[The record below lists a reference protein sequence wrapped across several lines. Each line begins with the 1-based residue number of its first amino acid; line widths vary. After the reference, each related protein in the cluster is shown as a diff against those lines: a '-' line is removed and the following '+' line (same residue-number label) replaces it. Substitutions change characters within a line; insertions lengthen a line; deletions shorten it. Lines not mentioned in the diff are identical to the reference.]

1 MNTLVNTFVDAVLDV
16 DADELE
22 KMAANEQ
29 KYNFLHALAAGNR
42 DPAFLRDQIVAV
54 LLASRD
60 TTAATL
66 AWLFYELGRR
76 PTVVEAL
83 RQEILDVVG
92 ATAKPTFSQLK
103 SMKYL
108 QNTLSET
115 LRLYPSLPR
124 NERTAL
130 VDTTL
135 PRGGGPDGQSP
146 VGVLKGTIIHYSVYS
161 LHLQP
166 EHYEGSDIDPLLFE
180 PDRWKT
186 WHPKPWTY
194 LPFNG
199 ESISLPHQSCL

>member
-1 MNTLVNTFVDAVLDV
+1 M
-16 DADELE
+16 
-22 KMAANEQ
+22 
-29 KYNFLHALAAGNR
+29 HALAAENR

-54 LLASRD
+54 LFAGRD
-60 TTAATL
+60 TTAAIL
-66 AWLFYELGRR
+66 ALLFYELGRH
-76 PTVVEAL
+76 PAVVAAL

-92 ATAKPTFSQLK
+92 ATAKPTFEQLK

-115 LRLYPSLPR
+115 LRLYPSVPR

-130 VDTTL
+130 IDTTL

-146 VGVLKGTIIHYSVYS
+146 IGVPKGTHIHYSPYS

-166 EHYEGSDIDPLLFE
+166 EHYADSDIDPLLFE

-199 ESISLPHQSCL
+199 KTESILLVLTYN